1 LKNKARSHGTIP
13 STVRGYRFHSF
24 QFKIIKIWKTK
35 VLLFLIILIFP
46 GYLSAQE
53 DAVNR
58 VDTLQFLNCNVVVEY
73 EQTIDHYIGTR
84 SGITESLNIYF
95 TECPEN
101 EDISG
106 SIIINDEN
114 VSFDDPQSTLDGI
127 IIRPY
132 NEHLYLF
139 FNDTIRPLLDFTVK
153 DGSLVFTQEFVTR
166 LEQSFDFP
174 SQYKEIKKANEV
186 ERWDAFFQNIY
197 SYGDTV
203 SEFDDQYY
211 ILSNMSFSD
220 KHPLRVLELI
230 KTRKLMA
237 AGEWD
242 LAEANIEWL
251 ARDADEDSD
260 DYTGIRC
267 EKILNEITRYKKETV
282 PFDLTDVSLAGI
294 LTDIPVYPPGDNPG
308 VFWQDN
314 LLCVVQTDTSEKPV
328 KMQRYNPVKKK
339 WGREL
344 PVKYPDCSL
353 EGFYVVYPCYYCDDS
368 TRYWHTSMD
377 LPGEQG
383 SCELCDC
390 FTDPRPLVSIPAEST
405 FIFKGGYD
413 SLAVARSGGSCI
425 AGKGRYFFD
434 DNKLRRNDSKISW
447 DILPE
452 TILSWEAGIAEGY
465 IYSSYPVVV
474 SPDQNWVAY
483 AVRSEDEEKIELWVA
498 RLNYH
503 DR

>member
-1 LKNKARSHGTIP
+1 
-13 STVRGYRFHSF
+13 
-24 QFKIIKIWKTK
+24 
-35 VLLFLIILIFP
+35 LLFLIILIFP

-127 IIRPY
+127 KIRLY
-132 NEHLYLF
+132 DEHLYLF

-166 LEQSFDFP
+166 LEQSYDFP

-220 KHPLRVLELI
+220 KHPLKVLELI

-328 KMQRYNPVKKK
+328 KMQRYNPV
-339 WGREL
+339 
-344 PVKYPDCSL
+344 
-353 EGFYVVYPCYYCDDS
+353 
-368 TRYWHTSMD
+368 
-377 LPGEQG
+377 
-383 SCELCDC
+383 
-390 FTDPRPLVSIPAEST
+390 
-405 FIFKGGYD
+405 
-413 SLAVARSGGSCI
+413 
-425 AGKGRYFFD
+425 
-434 DNKLRRNDSKISW
+434 
-447 DILPE
+447 
-452 TILSWEAGIAEGY
+452 
-465 IYSSYPVVV
+465 
-474 SPDQNWVAY
+474 
-483 AVRSEDEEKIELWVA
+483 
-498 RLNYH
+498 
-503 DR
+503 